1 MSTTGVNVDADGVV
15 ITSGGQNGILVAFS
29 ALAQAGDY
37 ILTEEL
43 TFPGV
48 KSVANMLG
56 LRIQGLPIDEHG
68 VIPEALEN
76 ACRTQNY
83 RFLYLIPTIHNPTAQ
98 VTPPERRAALADAAQ
113 RHNLMIVE
121 DNIAA
126 RRIVNPPAP
135 IATLMPENTVYVTSL
150 SKAVAPGLRIG
161 YLSVP
166 PDLLKRQASI
176 IGASAWMATPISA
189 ELATRWIED
198 GTAEKIL
205 DSRQAEAIALLK
217 PPTAKLGHHSISA
230 TPGCHHIW
238 LTLPEP
244 WRATD
249 YTEEA
254 KRRGIV
260 IAPAEIFAAGRSNA
274 PRAVR
279 ICIGMP
285 R

>member
-1 MSTTGVNVDADGVV
+1 MA
-15 ITSGGQNGILVAFS
+15 
-29 ALAQAGDY
+29 
-37 ILTEEL
+37 
-43 TFPGV
+43 
-48 KSVANMLG
+48 
-56 LRIQGLPIDEHG
+56 
-68 VIPEALEN
+68 
-76 ACRTQNY
+76 
-83 RFLYLIPTIHNPTAQ
+83 
-98 VTPPERRAALADAAQ
+98 
-113 RHNLMIVE
+113 
-121 DNIAA
+121 
-126 RRIVNPPAP
+126 AP
-135 IATLMPENTVYVTSL
+135 IL
-150 SKAVAPGLRIG
+150 
-161 YLSVP
+161 
-166 PDLLKRQASI
+166 
-176 IGASAWMATPISA
+176 A

-274 PRAVR
+274 PHAVR

-285 R
+285 RQRKKLDYALDVLAEILLSHNMRDIAMV